1 MRMLEPSHVERE
13 GPGPGS
19 GLLPELHAE
28 ACNSSLKRFLTLMWF
43 ILHGQSFVF
52 NDFVD
57 GDD

>member
-13 GPGPGS
+13 GPGPGP

-28 ACNSSLKRFLTLMWF
+28 ACNSYLKRFLTLMWF

-52 NDFVD
+52 KDFVN
-57 GDD
+57 GDH